1 MSLSLRERELR
12 HSKWL
17 ADRERIS
24 ATFSV
29 DNSREHLINMAMDDF
44 LNNNCESFEK
54 FVVRDSEASVWMLMH
69 ESLVSSA
76 NMNIRTIETAID
88 ILHQQII
95 WGGTEIEKTGSTKRP
110 IEKMK
115 RLKSILESINRT
127 NRIIRE
133 LNSNSQNVNEF
144 IQTYSL
150 PQLIEL
156 EDNIMQKR
164 YPQDMFSSFVNGL
177 LPRLKMEIQAKTI
190 SFVNGLLQAKTIDAA
205 DENRKSG
212 GARLKPMDDK
222 QNKCS
227 GGKKRSANKR
237 SKSRRDNKSRKPL
250 K

>member
-24 ATFSV
+24 ATISV
-29 DNSREHLINMAMDDF
+29 DNSREHLINMAMNDF
-44 LNNNCESFEK
+44 LNNTYESFEN
-54 FVVRDSEASVWMLMH
+54 FVVRDSEASGWMLMH

-95 WGGTEIEKTGSTKRP
+95 HGGTEIKKMGSTKRP

-127 NRIIRE
+127 NRIIRD

-164 YPQDMFSSFVNGL
+164 YPQDMFSFVNGL
-177 LPRLKMEIQAKTI
+177 LPRLKLEIQAKII